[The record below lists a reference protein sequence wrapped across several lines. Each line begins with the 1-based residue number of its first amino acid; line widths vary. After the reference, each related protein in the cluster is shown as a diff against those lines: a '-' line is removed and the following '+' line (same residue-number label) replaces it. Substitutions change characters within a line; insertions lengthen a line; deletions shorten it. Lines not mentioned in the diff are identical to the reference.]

1 MVAWLAAHVVDI
13 LLILAVAVVVALI
26 VRRSVKNKKA
36 GKHTCGCDCANCS
49 LHGACHGNNQPTDAR
64 S

>member
-1 MVAWLAAHVVDI
+1 MFAWLAAHVVDI
-13 LLILAVAVVVALI
+13 LLVLAVAVIVALI

-36 GKHTCGCDCANCS
+36 GKHSCGCDCANCS
-49 LHGACHGNNQPTDAR
+49 LNGACHGNSQATDSR

>member
-13 LLILAVAVVVALI
+13 LLILAVAVIVALI

-36 GKHTCGCDCANCS
+36 GKHTCGCDCANCYLS
-49 LHGACHGNNQPTDAR
+49 GACHGNSQATDSR